1 MKITGPE
8 HILNSQSQ
16 GFDVRASHEDFK
28 FENEVQMSDSSE
40 RQWRDTCGLDDH
52 HCRDQNK
59 ILA

>member
-40 RQWRDTCGLDDH
+40 
-52 HCRDQNK
+52 
-59 ILA
+59 